1 MDGLPGL
8 RRGLAAGKREKVA
21 PIQKMVGPLAPTAYR
36 YGKGFSVGQVMMIAL
51 LSMVAG
57 ILMATYASELLEAA
71 SSWELGGLQSIV
83 SAGK

>member
-36 YGKGFSVGQVMMIAL
+36 NGQGFSVAQVIIIAF
-51 LSMVAG
+51 LSLVAG
-57 ILMATYASELLEAA
+57 ILMATYASDLREAA
-71 SSWELGGLQSIV
+71 SNWESGVLHSFM
-83 SAGK
+83 SPGK

>member
-36 YGKGFSVGQVMMIAL
+36 NGLGFSVGQVIIIAL
-51 LSMVAG
+51 LSLVAG
-57 ILMATYASELLEAA
+57 IFIAAYASDLREAA
-71 SSWELGGLQSIV
+71 SNWQFNGLHSFM
-83 SAGK
+83 SPEK

>member
-36 YGKGFSVGQVMMIAL
+36 YGNGFSAGQVMIIAL
-51 LSMVAG
+51 LSMLVG
-57 ILMATYASELLEAA
+57 ILIATYATELREAA
-71 SSWELGGLQSIV
+71 SNWRPGGLQSMV
-83 SAGK
+83 SLGK